1 MDSDRRPEI
10 AADTSS
16 TARKVLLDTA
26 DVPVRERRALVGDVL
41 GGGVVPLEV
50 EHLDRQ
56 SRSIDFQLLSA
67 DLGPVNLQS
76 VRSSATAFT
85 RPSRLVSD
93 GSPPTVAVS
102 VHRAGSVTVAQEGR
116 EAVLDAGDLA
126 LVASAQPSAVR
137 STRRSSTDVL
147 RIPAELLAVPE
158 AVVRQVTARRLGPEL
173 PLAGVLARFVEDLAT
188 MPDLR
193 PAEAAHL
200 ARPTIELIRALVA
213 VVVGD
218 PVRAR
223 ESLDATLPVRVVDYL
238 RAHWHE
244 RDLTAERIAAAH
256 HISTRHLY
264 RLLAAQ
270 GISLRQW
277 VRARRLEACRDE
289 LAMPGPAAPTVASVG
304 RRWGFSDATNFG
316 RAFKATYGL
325 TPLEWSLLHRRTSA

>member
-1 MDSDRRPEI
+1 M
-10 AADTSS
+10 
-16 TARKVLLDTA
+16 LLDTA
-26 DVPVRERRALVGDVL
+26 DVPARERRALVGDVL
-41 GGGVVPLEV
+41 SGGVVPLEI
-50 EHLDRQ
+50 EHLDHEGRG
-56 SRSIDFQLLSA
+56 IDFRLLSA
-67 DLGPVNLQS
+67 DLGPLNLQS

-85 RPSRLVSD
+85 RPSRLVSG
-93 GSPPTVAVS
+93 GSPPTVALS
-102 VHRAGSVTVAQEGR
+102 VHRAGSTTVVQEGR
-116 EAVLDAGDLA
+116 KAVLDVGDLA
-126 LVASAQPSAVR
+126 LVASGQPSAVR

-158 AVVRQVTARRLGPEL
+158 AALRQVTARRLGPEL
-173 PLAGVLARFVEDLAT
+173 PLAGVLGRFVDDLAT
-188 MPDLR
+188 VPDLG
-193 PAEAAHL
+193 PVEAAHL
-200 ARPTIELIRALVA
+200 ARPVVDLVRALVA

-264 RLLAAQ
+264 RLFAAQ

-277 VRARRLEACRDE
+277 VRAQRLEACRSE
-289 LAMPGPAAPTVASVG
+289 LAMPGPAVPTVASVG

-316 RAFKATYGL
+316 RAFKAAYGV
-325 TPLEWSLLHRRTSA
+325 TPLEWRLLHRRTSS